1 MRDLQA
7 ILFVG
12 NPGPERLEALLDSF
26 RDDDML
32 TVLHCAT
39 AEFDPTPN
47 KKDNPSTENTFDVE
61 LNPIHM
67 VEPPESNPVDNT
79 TPPKSLTA
87 LLDALLP
94 DLICLFA
101 DAQQHEETLTL
112 CQQLREQTAKAR
124 PGLIVQSEASETQ
137 RIDYF
142 IQGADDI
149 VSPDLSPAEFRI
161 RLLAHLRRNLDFN
174 ANEITSLPGLPL
186 TGKVVHRR
194 LNRGENVALLTLAID
209 SLDVYQEAYGELP
222 TRQVLRTCAALLG
235 RLAIIPPDFI
245 SHSDENH
252 FVLVTQPEKAE
263 KLAALMCRQ
272 FEAVAPN
279 FYSESDRKQGYMI
292 SVISDQISCRVPLLS
307 LSIGIASTL
316 TQPLRTFPS
325 LFNASRQMCTLA
337 QLQSVSSWQGDRLRL
352 SGVEPSVC
360 IEKSGHTAAKPSI
373 LVLEADAALAY
384 LLKMTLDMEGY
395 AVDVVSSTE
404 DARALL
410 AEKATSQP
418 VHLMILDAVLY
429 GEEETGLQL
438 TAELHQQYPQLR
450 IICTSSLHNRQRV
463 LQAGA
468 HLYLP
473 RPFELSILFLWIHR
487 LLPDAPNYYG
497 R

>member
-12 NPGPERLEALLDSF
+12 NPAPEQLDALLESF

-32 TVLHCAT
+32 TVLHCTAT
-39 AEFDPTPN
+39 EI
-47 KKDNPSTENTFDVE
+47 ENQ
-61 LNPIHM
+61 
-67 VEPPESNPVDNT
+67 PEGQESD
-79 TPPKSLTA
+79 SLSA
-87 LLDALLP
+87 VMNAMLP

-101 DAQQHEETLTL
+101 DERPHAENLTL
-112 CQQLREQTAKAR
+112 CRQLREKTAKAR
-124 PGLIVQSEASETQ
+124 PGLIIQSDTTEEQ

-149 VSPDLSPAEFRI
+149 VSSNLSPAEFRI

-174 ANEITSLPGLPL
+174 ANEITGLPGLPL
-186 TGKVVHRR
+186 TAKIVHRR
-194 LNRGENVALLTLAID
+194 LHRSENVALLMVAID

-272 FEAVAPN
+272 FESVAPN
-279 FYSESDRKQGYMI
+279 FYSESDRKQGYMV

-307 LSIGIASTL
+307 LSIGIASTI

-325 LFNASRQMCTLA
+325 LFNASRQMCSLA
-337 QLQSVSSWQGDRLRL
+337 QMQTVSSWQGDRLRL
-352 SGVEPSVC
+352 SGMEVSPS
-360 IEKSGHTAAKPSI
+360 IHGEKASAKPSI
-373 LVLEADAALAY
+373 LVLETDAALAY

-395 AVDVVSSTE
+395 AVDVVNNTE
-404 DARALL
+404 DARTLL
-410 AEKATSQP
+410 AEKTTSQP
-418 VHLMILDAVLY
+418 VHLMILDAVLH
-429 GEEETGLQL
+429 GEEETGLHL
-438 TAELHQQYPQLR
+438 TAELHQQYPHLR

-473 RPFELSILFLWIHR
+473 RPFELSTLFLWIHR
-487 LLPDAPNYYG
+487 LLPDTSNYYG